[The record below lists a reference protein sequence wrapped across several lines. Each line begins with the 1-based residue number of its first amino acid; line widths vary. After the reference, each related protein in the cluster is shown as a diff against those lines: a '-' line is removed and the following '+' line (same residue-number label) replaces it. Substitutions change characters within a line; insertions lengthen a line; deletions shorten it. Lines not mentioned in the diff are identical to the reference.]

1 MDKNKLI
8 AKPPQTFIQEVAGNR
23 DLKELESYHGLLHQW
38 AAEIR
43 SNSDV
48 TEIGEYRW
56 NLQQI
61 VVAHEATL
69 RRMRQLRPSINHE
82 SPIMAATFAPKP
94 VMLKRNAMRVLDG
107 NYERV
112 IMDLD
117 SDMLPPGSESRVAAA
132 MGSIRGEAG
141 VGPGTEPYCYHLM
154 LVPEPA
160 LALWGTS
167 RVAAAM
173 AQFKAINSIATS
185 RSRLT
190 SATAIGRMIRRAASA
205 MTTEEAVA
213 IGGEAAMEAIGAA
226 AAEQPLPDHPYAS
239 AMANEA
245 YTMIARL
252 LDPIYDPSI
261 LVKARNRVVE
271 RLHQIKGE
279 PPSRASAMIAAR
291 QVAVLVGKEMA
302 TLNREEM

>member
-1 MDKNKLI
+1 MKKNELI
-8 AKPPQTFIQEVAGNR
+8 GKPPQTFIQEVAGCR

-94 VMLKRNAMRVLDG
+94 VMLKRNAVRVLDG
-107 NYERV
+107 NFERV
-112 IMDLD
+112 IMQLD
-117 SDMLPPGSESRVAAA
+117 SDMLPPGSEERVAAA
-132 MGSIRGEAG
+132 MGSVHGEAG
-141 VGPGTEPYCYHLM
+141 SGPGTEPYCYHLM

-160 LALWGTS
+160 LSMWGKN
-167 RVAAAM
+167 RVGVAM
-173 AQFKAINSIATS
+173 AQFNAITSIAS
-185 RSRLT
+185 SSSRL
-190 SATAIGRMIRRAASA
+190 SASLALGRMVRRAASA
-205 MTTEEAVA
+205 LTAEEAVE
-213 IGGEAAMEAIGAA
+213 IGGEAAMEAINAA
-226 AAEQPLPDHPYAS
+226 VAEQPLPDHPYAKE
-239 AMANEA
+239 MMNEA
-245 YTMIARL
+245 CRTVARL

-261 LVKARNRVVE
+261 LVKARNRIVE
-271 RLHQIKGE
+271 RIHQIKGE
-279 PPSRASAMIAAR
+279 PPSQASAIVAAR
-291 QVAVLVGKEMA
+291 QVAMAVAKEMA
-302 TLNREEM
+302 TWQS